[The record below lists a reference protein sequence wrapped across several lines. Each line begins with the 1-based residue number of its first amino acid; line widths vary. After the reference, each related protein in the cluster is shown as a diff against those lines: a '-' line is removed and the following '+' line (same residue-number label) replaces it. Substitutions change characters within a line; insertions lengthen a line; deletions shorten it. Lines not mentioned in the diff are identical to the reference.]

1 MNLQRMERDMSNFK
15 EYTSTVTLVFEGNN
29 YEAESIE
36 QYIHHLKENF
46 YESFNIVLADA
57 EITNIQ
63 EIENA

>member
-1 MNLQRMERDMSNFK
+1 MHK

-36 QYIHHLKENF
+36 QYIHYLKENF

-63 EIENA
+63 EVQDA